1 MGKEDV
7 VYIYKQ
13 MCVSSMLRL
22 LNKFENEKK
31 KQKLAI
37 CNNMDGPLGH
47 YAKWNKSERN
57 ILWSLLYVKSK
68 K

>member
-31 KQKLAI
+31 KTKTCHLQQHGWTFRAL
-37 CNNMDGPLGH
+37 C
-47 YAKWNKSERN
+47 
-57 ILWSLLYVKSK
+57 
-68 K
+68 